1 MERGPG
7 AAAGLF
13 TSDVQSAS
21 DLQIWEPPKGR
32 RSGELGDPRE
42 PGPRSLPPA
51 GDPAAP
57 SKTLKRHNANSF
69 ALWPPRPL
77 PWSRGREQTE
87 LAPHFLRAFHPVP
100 FSPPHTESLAWLHPS
115 WGGMPLVGWDA
126 PGMVGCPQY
135 AATHL
140 WSPGKSQFPILQ
152 GHLQLPQV
160 SEQDTA
166 PASGPGWQKA
176 SSQSSGQEHELERDF
191 QREKKSP

>member
-1 MERGPG
+1 MGLWGMERGPG

-87 LAPHFLRAFHPVP
+87 LAPRFLRAFHPAP
-100 FSPPHTESLAWLHPS
+100 FSPPHTVSSAWL
-115 WGGMPLVGWDA
+115 PLVGWDV
-126 PGMVGCPQY
+126 PCGVGCPWHGGVPPVRCY
-135 AATHL
+135 PPVVPREIPVPHPARTPPAAT
-140 WSPGKSQFPILQ
+140 SPRARCDTSQRARLAESF
-152 GHLQLPQV
+152 LPKLRAR
-160 SEQDTA
+160 T
-166 PASGPGWQKA
+166 
-176 SSQSSGQEHELERDF
+176 
-191 QREKKSP
+191 